1 MKTEVYSWRVSR
13 ELKSTLEREA
23 RHRKVP
29 VSSLLEEAA
38 RKWLKE
44 SAAAVDDDENQRRL
58 HAAAEACMGVLSGGQ
73 SGDAKTVRRVIR
85 QRLTRHHAR

>member
-13 ELKSTLEREA
+13 DLKSHLEREA

-44 SAAAVDDDENQRRL
+44 SATSVDDDETQRKL
-58 HAAAEACMGVLSGGQ
+58 HAAAETCFGVLSGGH
-73 SGDAKTVRRVIR
+73 SGDAKNVRRVIR
-85 QRLTRHHAR
+85 QRLTRRHAR

>member
-13 ELKSTLEREA
+13 ELKSDLEREA

-44 SAAAVDDDENQRRL
+44 SAASVDDDENQRKL
-58 HAAAEACMGVLSGGQ
+58 HAAAEACLGVLSGGHR
-73 SGDAKTVRRVIR
+73 GDAGTVRRVIR
-85 QRLTRHHAR
+85 QRLTRSHAR